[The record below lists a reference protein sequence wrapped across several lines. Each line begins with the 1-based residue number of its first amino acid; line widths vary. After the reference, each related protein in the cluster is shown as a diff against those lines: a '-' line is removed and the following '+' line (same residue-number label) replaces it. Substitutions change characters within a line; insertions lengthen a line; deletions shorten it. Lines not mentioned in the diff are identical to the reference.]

1 MTSPKLTL
9 YSKLKTESIL
19 SKIRN
24 KTRMSTLTILFNIV
38 LEVLATAVRQENV
51 RKMNLNWKGRH
62 KIVTVCR
69 WHDSI
74 YRKS

>member
-24 KTRMSTLTILFNIV
+24 KTRMSTLAILFNKV
-38 LEVLATAVRQENV
+38 LEVLVRV
-51 RKMNLNWKGRH
+51 LRKETEIKEIKVGKEVKPFADDMILYVKNP
-62 KIVTVCR
+62 
-69 WHDSI
+69 
-74 YRKS
+74 